1 MCPAHVQGG
10 FCARP
15 RFPEIPVS
23 ANLIRPSLRPSMLA
37 LALWGLWSTPAVAQ
51 PAAQRADP
59 AAASTSAP
67 VRAAEAA
74 TATRELPAIEV
85 VGRRQSGT
93 YHAEEASGTRTD
105 LPLREVPQAVRV
117 MSRQTLDDLGA
128 TRIDDTL
135 DFVGGVS
142 RQNSF
147 GGLWDNIA
155 IRGMAGDINN
165 GMPLLLNGFSSNRG
179 FNAPRDTANV
189 ERVEFLKGPAAS
201 LYGTSEPGGT
211 LNIVTKRPL
220 WKPAHSLEAYVGSYD
235 FYRTALDSTGPLG
248 EDVAYRLNVAL
259 EDRDSFRDYVQT
271 QRWLVAPAVTWRMSA
286 MTRLDYTGE
295 FLRHRAPLDRGIVA
309 VNNQLGAVARTR
321 FLGEPIDGDVQVEN
335 DTHQL
340 VLEHDL
346 DARWSTRLAFG
357 YKRGTL
363 RGFSTEAQSSLQPDL
378 QTLRRQRRFRDYS
391 SEDVSLQGEVIGR
404 FLAGGVQH
412 ELLAGVATY
421 RFDMDQLML
430 RVNPSNASPY
440 AINIFNPV
448 YGQPQPA
455 LLPNTNT
462 REEQSSLA
470 FYVQDTVSIGQ
481 RWRLL
486 AGLRVDDYRQSLQN
500 RRTNLRTDQ
509 SPGATSPRI
518 GVSYLP
524 DAQWTV
530 FANAGKSFRP
540 NTGAT
545 AAGVAFDPES
555 GTALEAGTKWENAS
569 RSLGATLA
577 FYDIRKKNVLTGDP
591 GNAGFSVAAGEVQS
605 RGMDLDLTG
614 MLTRSWRINASFSYI
629 DAEVARDN
637 TLQVGSRLLNIPK
650 VNGSVLLV
658 YEGLVGDGGRYG
670 LGGGVTYSGKRL
682 GQSRTAADA
691 AAGVPEFDLPSY
703 ALAKLV
709 AYWRVTPTVR
719 LSLDIDNVFDRTYYT
734 NSFQSTWVQ
743 PGLPRTFTLG
753 VQAKF

>member
-1 MCPAHVQGG
+1 V
-10 FCARP
+10 RR
-15 RFPEIPVS
+15 RFLEIPVL
-23 ANLIRPSLRPSMLA
+23 AHPIRPSFRPSILA
-37 LALWGLWSTPAVAQ
+37 LALCSMWSTPAIAQ
-51 PAAQRADP
+51 SAAQRPDAP
-59 AAASTSAP
+59 APGMSASVRAGDASTTP
-67 VRAAEAA
+67 
-74 TATRELPAIEV
+74 RELPAIEV
-85 VGRRQSGT
+85 VGRRQSGA

-128 TRIDDTL
+128 NRIDDTL

-189 ERVEFLKGPAAS
+189 ERIEFLKGPAAS

-220 WKPAHSLEAYVGSYD
+220 WKPAHALEAYVGSYD
-235 FYRTALDSTGPLG
+235 FYRTVLDSTGPLG
-248 EDVAYRLNVAL
+248 QDVAYRLNVAL
-259 EDRDSFRDYVQT
+259 EDRDSFRDHVHAR
-271 QRWLVAPAVTWRMSA
+271 RWLVAPALTWRVSPA
-286 MTRLDYTGE
+286 TRLDYTGE
-295 FLRHRAPLDRGIVA
+295 FLNHRTPLDRGVVA
-309 VNNQLGAVARTR
+309 VNNRLDAVPRNR
-321 FLGEPIDGDVQVEN
+321 FLGEPVDGDVQVEN

-346 DARWSTRLAFG
+346 NAQWSTRLAFG
-357 YKRGTL
+357 YKHGTL
-363 RGFSTEAQSSLQPDL
+363 RGFSTEAQASLQPD
-378 QTLRRQRRFRDYS
+378 QETLRRQRRFRDYS
-391 SEDVSLQGEVIGR
+391 SEDVSLQGEVLGR

-421 RFDMDQLML
+421 RFDIDQLML

-470 FYVQDTVSIGQ
+470 FYMQDTVSIGQ
-481 RWRLL
+481 HWRVL
-486 AGLRVDDYRQSLQN
+486 AGLRVDNYQQSLQN

-524 DAQWTV
+524 NAQWTV

-555 GTALEAGTKWENAS
+555 GTALETGTKWENAS

-591 GNAGFSVAAGEVQS
+591 ANAGFSVAAGEVQS
-605 RGMDLDLTG
+605 RGMDLDMTG
-614 MLTRSWRINASFSYI
+614 MLTRSWRVNASLSYI
-629 DAEVARDN
+629 DAEVSRDN

-658 YEGLVGDGGRYG
+658 YEGALAGGGRYG
-670 LGGGVTYSGKRL
+670 LGGGLTYSGKRL

-691 AAGVPEFDLPSY
+691 AAGTPEFDLPSY
-703 ALAKLV
+703 GLAKLV

-734 NSFQSTWVQ
+734 NSFQSTWVS
-743 PGLPRTFTLG
+743 PGTPRTFTLG
-753 VQAKF
+753 MQAKF

>member
-1 MCPAHVQGG
+1 VAVPTRH
-10 FCARP
+10 P
-15 RFPEIPVS
+15 
-23 ANLIRPSLRPSMLA
+23 LRPTLLA
-37 LALWGLWSTPAVAQ
+37 LALSGAWTLPVAAQSAAQPPAVKT
-51 PAAQRADP
+51 P
-59 AAASTSAP
+59 SAP
-67 VRAAEAA
+67 AA
-74 TATRELPAIEV
+74 TAAPAASVVAVAPSTASRELPAIEV
-85 VGRRQSGT
+85 VGRRQSGA
-93 YHAEEASGTRTD
+93 YHAEEASGARTD
-105 LPLREVPQAVRV
+105 LPLRELPQAVRV

-155 IRGMAGDINN
+155 IRGLAGDVNN

-189 ERVEFLKGPAAS
+189 ERIEFLKGPTAS

-220 WKPAHSLEAYVGSYD
+220 WKPAHSIEAYVGSYD

-248 EDVAYRLNVAL
+248 ENVAYRLNVAL
-259 EDRDSFRDYVQT
+259 EDRDSFRDFVQT
-271 QRWLVAPAVTWRMSA
+271 QRWLVAPALTWRVSGT
-286 MTRLDYTGE
+286 TRLDYTGE
-295 FLRHRAPLDRGIVA
+295 FLRHRTPLDRGVVA
-309 VNNQLGAVARTR
+309 VNNRLGAVPRSR
-321 FLGEPIDGDVQVEN
+321 FLGEPIDGDVRVEN
-335 DTHQL
+335 DTHQV

-346 DARWSTRLAFG
+346 NAEWTTRFAFA
-357 YKRGTL
+357 YKRGSL
-363 RGFSTEAQSSLQPDL
+363 RGFSTEAQPALQPDL
-378 QTLRRQRRFRDYS
+378 QTLRRQRRFRDYT

-421 RFDMDQLML
+421 RFDIDQLML
-430 RVNPSNASPY
+430 RVNPNNASPY
-440 AINIFNPV
+440 SINIFNPV
-448 YGQPQPA
+448 YGQAQPA

-462 REEQSSLA
+462 REEQTSVA

-481 RWRLL
+481 HWRVL
-486 AGLRVDDYRQSLQN
+486 AGLRVDNYEQSLQN
-500 RRTNLRTDQ
+500 RRTNVRTDQ

-524 DAQWTV
+524 NAQWTM

-540 NTGAT
+540 NTGAS
-545 AAGVAFDPES
+545 AAGAAFDPES
-555 GTALEAGTKWENAS
+555 GTAFEAGTKWENAS

-591 GNAGFSVAAGEVQS
+591 VNAGFSVAAGEVRS
-605 RGMDLDLTG
+605 RGMDLDMTG
-614 MLTRSWRINASFSYI
+614 MLNRSWRINASFSYI
-629 DAEVARDN
+629 DAEVSRDN

-658 YEGLVGDGGRYG
+658 YEGLLADGGRYG
-670 LGGGVTYSGKRL
+670 LGGGVTYSGRRL
-682 GQSRTAADA
+682 GQARTAADA
-691 AAGVPEFDLPSY
+691 AAGTPEFDLPAY
-703 ALAKLV
+703 ALAKIV

-734 NSFQSTWVQ
+734 NSFQSTWVS
-743 PGLPRTFTLG
+743 PGMPRTFTLG
-753 VQAKF
+753 MQAKF